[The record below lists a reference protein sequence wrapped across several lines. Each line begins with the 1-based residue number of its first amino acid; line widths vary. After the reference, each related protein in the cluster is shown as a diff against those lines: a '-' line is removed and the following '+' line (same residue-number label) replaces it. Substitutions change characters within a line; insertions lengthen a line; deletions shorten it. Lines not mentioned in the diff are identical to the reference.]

1 MQKTR
6 ISCIIISC
14 LLSSISLWG
23 QSREEL
29 AAMRQVMPVPQ
40 AETPYWQ
47 TLKTE
52 NNNEVEWVATQ
63 MFVMYKVLISSQD
76 GQKCSFHPS
85 CSEYALKVVKQKGIL
100 EGMLATFDRLTR
112 CNGLSPEWYEVD
124 RERRVL
130 IDQP

>member
-14 LLSSISLWG
+14 LLSSVTLWA
-23 QSREEL
+23 QSSDEL

-40 AETPYWQ
+40 AEAPYWQ
-47 TLKTE
+47 NLKTE

-76 GQKCSFHPS
+76 GQKCSFHP
-85 CSEYALKVVKQKGIL
+85 Y
-100 EGMLATFDRLTR
+100 
-112 CNGLSPEWYEVD
+112 
-124 RERRVL
+124 RRF
-130 IDQP
+130 